1 MKHLL
6 RVILPPF
13 IAFFLLFVAV
23 RYSSLYFT
31 LRIDKMG
38 VGDLKSFMAFYR
50 YTLPLLF
57 IVGVLTQLLII
68 MPVWN
73 SMEKK
78 TLADKINIIV
88 DLCFIC
94 LVFALGIS
102 YTIWDPAR
110 GIYNLVKLVGFMT
123 AVQMV
128 YWLINLLILYL
139 FEDRD

>member
-1 MKHLL
+1 MKHLIK
-6 RVILPPF
+6 VILPPF
-13 IAFFLLFVAV
+13 IGFFIFFAAV

-31 LRIDKMG
+31 LQIDKMG
-38 VGDLKSFMAFYR
+38 VGDLSSFMAFYR

-57 IVGVLTQLLII
+57 IVGVLTQIVVI

-73 SMEKK
+73 GMERK
-78 TLADKINIIV
+78 TVADKVNVIV

-102 YTIWDPAR
+102 YAIWDPQR

-128 YWLINLLILYL
+128 YWLVNLLVLYL
-139 FEDRD
+139 FEDR